1 MLLKKPRFWDYK
13 YISFLAIVLSPL
25 SFFVNIF
32 NYIKLKISKKK
43 NFSIPIICVGN
54 IYLGG
59 TGKTPLASEIF
70 KITQSLGK
78 NPAFVKKYY
87 DYLKDEITTLKKVG
101 TTFVSGSRK
110 EAIESL
116 IKNKNDIAILDDG
129 FQDFTIKKKFS
140 VVCFNQKQW
149 IGNGLVIP
157 SGPLRERFTAINRAD
172 CIVINGQKD
181 IKIEN
186 QIYKKNKNAKIFYSK
201 YKAVDIN
208 RFKDKQICA
217 FAGIGNPSNFFDLL
231 RKNNLN
237 LIHTF
242 SFPDHHHYSILDTK
256 MLAGSLMEKEGKNK
270 ILLTTEKDY
279 FRFPDDSLINKLSIQ
294 YLKIELEIENKD
306 NFVELIKKNI

>member
-87 DYLKDEITTLKKVG
+87 DYLKDEITMLKKVG
-101 TTFVSGSRK
+101 TTFVSKSRK

-129 FQDFTIKKKFS
+129 FQDYTIKKNFS

-157 SGPLRERFTAINRAD
+157 SGPLRERITAVNRSD
-172 CIVINGQKD
+172 CIVINGERN
-181 IKIEN
+181 IKIED

-201 YKAVDIN
+201 YKPVDIN
-208 RFKDKQICA
+208 RFKDKQIYA
-217 FAGIGNPSNFFDLL
+217 FSGIGNPSNFFDLL
-231 RKNNLN
+231 KENNLN
-237 LIHTF
+237 LIGTN
-242 SFPDHHHYSILDTK
+242 SFPDHYHFTKSDLEILIK
-256 MLAGSLMEKEGKNK
+256 KINSEKNQ

-279 FRFPDDSLINKLSIQ
+279 FRIHDNFKTHFQ

-306 NFVELIKKNI
+306 NFIELIKKNI

>member
-1 MLLKKPRFWDYK
+1 MKLKKPKFWDSSRFSFWAILFFPISILFLLFSFINK
-13 YISFLAIVLSPL
+13 Y
-25 SFFVNIF
+25 
-32 NYIKLKISKKK
+32 KISKK
-43 NFSIPIICVGN
+43 FPIPIICVGN
-54 IYLGG
+54 IYVGG

-70 KITQSLGK
+70 KITKSLGK

-87 DYLKDEITTLKKVG
+87 DYLKDEITMLKKVG
-101 TTFVSGSRK
+101 TTFVSESRK

-157 SGPLRERFTAINRAD
+157 SGPLRERITAVNRSD
-172 CIVINGQKD
+172 CIVINGERN
-181 IKIEN
+181 IKIED

-201 YKAVDIN
+201 YKPVDIN
-208 RFKDKQICA
+208 RFKDKQIYA
-217 FAGIGNPSNFFDLL
+217 FSGIGNPSNFFDLL
-231 RKNNLN
+231 RENNLN
-237 LIHTF
+237 LIGTN
-242 SFPDHHHYSILDTK
+242 SFPDHYHFTKSDLEILIK
-256 MLAGSLMEKEGKNK
+256 KINSEKNQ

-279 FRFPDDSLINKLSIQ
+279 FRIHDNFKTHFQ

-306 NFVELIKKNI
+306 NFIELIKKNI

>member
-1 MLLKKPRFWDYK
+1 MKLKKPKFWDSSRFSFWAILFFPISILFLLFSFINK
-13 YISFLAIVLSPL
+13 Y
-25 SFFVNIF
+25 
-32 NYIKLKISKKK
+32 KISKK
-43 NFSIPIICVGN
+43 FPIPVICVGN
-54 IYLGG
+54 IYVGG

-70 KITQSLGK
+70 KITKSLGK

-87 DYLKDEITTLKKVG
+87 DYLKDEITMLKKVG

-129 FQDFTIKKKFS
+129 FQDYTIKKNFS

-157 SGPLRERFTAINRAD
+157 SGPLRERITAVNRSD
-172 CIVINGQKD
+172 CIVINGERN
-181 IKIEN
+181 IKIED

-201 YKAVDIN
+201 YKPVDIN
-208 RFKDKQICA
+208 RFKDKQIYA
-217 FAGIGNPSNFFDLL
+217 FSGIGNPSNFFDLL
-231 RKNNLN
+231 RENNLN
-237 LIHTF
+237 LIGTN
-242 SFPDHHHYSILDTK
+242 SFPDHYHFTKSDLEILIK
-256 MLAGSLMEKEGKNK
+256 KINSEKNQ

-279 FRFPDDSLINKLSIQ
+279 FRIHDNFKTHFQ

-306 NFVELIKKNI
+306 NFIELIKKNI